1 MSRRRVGAATE
12 PAQQIERLEQP
23 EHRHPP
29 AQLRHRC
36 PVAVRFADVEDDR
49 IFAPLVRGRPACSQA
64 VLEAEIG
71 KSGVDLASRAAE
83 MLPELGDREVDV
95 VRLQTDKAQQL
106 IAHDGE
112 KTRMK
117 SPFHVQ
123 VMHGALKVLVP
134 ADGSNKTQDAGA

>member
-71 KSGVDLASRAAE
+71 KLTAGSDGTLDEADYQRTVDTLMAGGSDPVISNAPEGAFTPMITDRAF
-83 MLPELGDREVDV
+83 D
-95 VRLQTDKAQQL
+95 
-106 IAHDGE
+106 
-112 KTRMK
+112 
-117 SPFHVQ
+117 
-123 VMHGALKVLVP
+123 
-134 ADGSNKTQDAGA
+134 